1 MAVQIK
7 KKTKKRAVRKKD
19 DKVPSVLHLKIMDRE
34 EAKRKVH
41 QFINKN
47 PGCRTSQIIEKLG
60 IDPELAVRIL
70 KELKE
75 EDSVLS
81 KPIG

>member
-1 MAVQIK
+1 MAVQLK
-7 KKTKKRAVRKKD
+7 KKTKKRAIHKKD
-19 DKVPSVLHLKIMDRE
+19 DKVPSIIHLKIMDRG
-34 EAKRKVH
+34 EAKRKIH
-41 QFINKN
+41 HFINRN
-47 PGCRTSQIIEKLG
+47 PGCRTSEIIEKLG
-60 IDPELAVRIL
+60 IDPELVVSIL

>member
-1 MAVQIK
+1 
-7 KKTKKRAVRKKD
+7 
-19 DKVPSVLHLKIMDRE
+19 MDRE
-34 EAKRKVH
+34 EAKRKIH
-41 QFINKN
+41 HFIIKN
-47 PGCRTSQIIEKLG
+47 PGCRTSQIIEKLE

-75 EDSVLS
+75 EDSILS

>member
-1 MAVQIK
+1 MAVQLK
-7 KKTKKRAVRKKD
+7 KKTKKRVIRKKD
-19 DKVPSVLHLKIMDRE
+19 DKVPSVLHLKIIDKE
-34 EAKRKVH
+34 EAKRKIQ

-47 PGCRTSQIIEKLG
+47 PGCRTSQIIEKLE
-60 IDPELAVRIL
+60 IDPELAIRIL